1 MTLLIPLNSSL
12 GAVVSNIYVGSD
24 GKLHKVVGGA
34 DTALNFNSITSS
46 DSAPSSFTASYGISN
61 TTGWIQKGGSS
72 VSGTWKPSK
81 NTDATYVYKN
91 LALYKLTSIAIS
103 YDSSASTQGGGS
115 ASCGGTLYLYGVN
128 GSSSLIQKWAQGVGN
143 SSSGS
148 YTYTITNDDYKTYQY
163 YQIKGVVD
171 YSASPGGLDYSQ
183 SQASYWCTATATY
196 QKL

>member
-1 MTLLIPLNSSL
+1 M
-12 GAVVSNIYVGSD
+12 
-24 GKLHKVVGGA
+24 
-34 DTALNFNSITSS
+34 
-46 DSAPSSFTASYGISN
+46 
-61 TTGWIQKGGSS
+61 SS

-91 LALYKLTSIAIS
+91 LALYKLTSITIS
-103 YDSSASTQGGGS
+103 YGSGASTQGGGS
-115 ASCGGTLYLYGVN
+115 ASCSGTLYLYGVN
-128 GSSSLIQKWAQGVGN
+128 GSSSLIQKWAKGVGN

-183 SQASYWCTATATY
+183 SQTSYWCTATATY